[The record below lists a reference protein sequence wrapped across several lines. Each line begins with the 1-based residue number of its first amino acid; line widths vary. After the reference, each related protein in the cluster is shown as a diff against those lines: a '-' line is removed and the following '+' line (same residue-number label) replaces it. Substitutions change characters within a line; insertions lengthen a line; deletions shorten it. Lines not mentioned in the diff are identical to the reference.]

1 VFSVR
6 AVVRERPLLAI
17 CRGFDGAETRMRT
30 LNPSGFSCSPV
41 SGSPL
46 SDE

>member
-6 AVVRERPLLAI
+6 LVLRDRPLLAI
-17 CRGFDGAETRMRT
+17 CRGAEGAATRTRT
-30 LNPSGFSCSPV
+30 LKPSGFSCSPV

-46 SDE
+46 SAE